1 MSDTA
6 PDARLAGGEPPA
18 SPEHLF
24 RRLRELDIDVTTL
37 EHPPVHTV
45 EEAKTVRG
53 TLVGCHTKN
62 LFLRD
67 KKGGMWLV
75 VCQEDRSVDLRDLAR
90 RLGAKRFSFGSA
102 ARLMQNLGVVPGAVT
117 PFAVINDRNGAV
129 RVAIDRAILDREPLN
144 FHPLDNAMTTSI
156 GAQAFLR
163 FLDAENHTPH
173 IIDFDLHHPPP

>member
-1 MSDTA
+1 
-6 PDARLAGGEPPA
+6 L
-18 SPEHLF
+18 PEQLF
-24 RRLRELDIDVTTL
+24 RRFQELGIDVTTVQ
-37 EHPPVHTV
+37 HAPVYTV

-53 TLVGCHTKN
+53 TLEGCHTKN

-67 KKGGMWLV
+67 KKGSMWLV
-75 VCQEDRSVDLRDLAR
+75 VCQEDRSVDLGDLAR

-102 ARLMQNLGVVPGAVT
+102 ARLMEYLGVVPGAVT
-117 PFAVINDRNGAV
+117 PFAVINDQDGAV

-173 IIDFDLHHPPP
+173 FIDFDLDHPPP